1 MRFDERDAPGW
12 RTVGDVHASLLR
24 LLPEP
29 CPRPEEAWDRL
40 ASVIAAE
47 TGVDPQ
53 HVGPE
58 TLLLALPLW
67 DLVGRWLKRLIRR

>member
-1 MRFDERDAPGW
+1 M
-12 RTVGDVHASLLR
+12 AS
-24 LLPEP
+24 
-29 CPRPEEAWDRL
+29 A
-40 ASVIAAE
+40 IAAE

-67 DLVGRWLKRLIRR
+67 DLVGRWLKGLIRR